1 MNSRSGIAPEGETVR
16 SVENEVCSD
25 QLLRAR
31 FGFMAEL
38 FELSKYNLLNLP
50 FLTNFFTYVG
60 VDTVLKSF
68 LSFLVGYFSLKK
80 KKIRL

>member
-1 MNSRSGIAPEGETVR
+1 MLRKDRLTVVDWRNVLREVVALWDDLVVYLMNSRSGIAPGGETVR

-38 FELSKYNLLNLP
+38 FELSEYY
-50 FLTNFFTYVG
+50 FLIFR
-60 VDTVLKSF
+60 F
-68 LSFLVGYFSLKK
+68 L
-80 KKIRL
+80 